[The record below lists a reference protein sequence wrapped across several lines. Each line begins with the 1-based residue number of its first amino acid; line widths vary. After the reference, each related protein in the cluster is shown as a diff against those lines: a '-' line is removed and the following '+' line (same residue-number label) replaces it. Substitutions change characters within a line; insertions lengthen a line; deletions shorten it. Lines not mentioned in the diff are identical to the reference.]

1 MADLAALL
9 ARREALAAS
18 RANAPRVVV
27 DQNGE
32 RVEFR
37 SDAEIAAAIAFLD
50 REIAAACASA
60 PATTIRFRTSKGL

>member
-37 SDAEIAAAIAFLD
+37 SDAELAAAIAFLD
-50 REIAAACASA
+50 REIAAARAST